1 MFSNFSCPRFLL
13 GAVCVV
19 ALAACGHADPA
30 EMPAPPAPLSVAGE
44 PAVSGE
50 LADYLTIVPGSYQV
64 TVSPNDLGSTGGYK
78 LTTKVKVRF
87 IKAKEM
93 ASSDDNSCCGPE
105 LVARLLDASGAPVT
119 GFERLTDNMRRTEL
133 AGMMKRGA
141 GEEWLTF
148 STQDSFFDKETANK
162 QATAWLAALQQAKKI
177 GLVSSVSAADANA
190 SKDAENPTATAEA
203 LMAQA
208 NAAVAAASGAAA
220 TETHEAAS
228 GSDCDAFLKGYGEYV
243 NDYVVLAKEMQANP
257 TNTALLTKSSAM
269 SMKAAQWASKA
280 KGCEND
286 PDFQAKYAA
295 LSAKMA
301 LGMSAGQ

>member
-1 MFSNFSCPRFLL
+1 MRTLTKFPFPRFLV
-13 GAVCVV
+13 GAILAG
-19 ALAACGHADPA
+19 ALVSCGHADKA

-64 TVSPNDLGSTGGYK
+64 TVSPNDLGDMGGYK
-78 LTTKVKVRF
+78 LTAKVKVRF
-87 IKAKEM
+87 IKAKDM

-119 GFERLTDNMRRTEL
+119 GFERLTDDIRRTEL
-133 AGMMKRGA
+133 AGMMKRGT

-148 STQDSFFDKETANK
+148 STQDSFFDKETATQK
-162 QATAWLAALQQAKKI
+162 ATAWLATLQQAKKI
-177 GLVSSVSAADANA
+177 GLVSSVSVADANA
-190 SKDAENPTATAEA
+190 AKDSESLTTDANA

-208 NAAVAAASGAAA
+208 NAAVAAASGASA
-220 TETHEAAS
+220 TESDEATS

-243 NDYVVLAKEMQANP
+243 NDYVALAKEMQANP
-257 TNTALLTKSSAM
+257 SNTALLAKSSAM
-269 SMKAAQWASKA
+269 SMKAATWASKA

-286 PDFQAKYAA
+286 PDFQSKYSA
-295 LSAKMA
+295 LSTKMA
-301 LGMSAGQ
+301 LGMVQ